1 MKNSINLLKVV
12 YILLIIQIAWFIVSL
27 ERQFGIIS
35 FLVPL
40 FLTVVSSVVTM
51 IVIGLLK
58 EKISNKNWI
67 IIWIILSFIYIIYV
81 FTNVRYELRYVLDV
95 KLNNKL

>member
-12 YILLIIQIAWFIVSL
+12 YIILIIQIAWFIVSL

-40 FLTVVSSVVTM
+40 FLTVISSVVTI

-58 EKISNKNWI
+58 EKISNKN
-67 IIWIILSFIYIIYV
+67 
-81 FTNVRYELRYVLDV
+81 
-95 KLNNKL
+95 